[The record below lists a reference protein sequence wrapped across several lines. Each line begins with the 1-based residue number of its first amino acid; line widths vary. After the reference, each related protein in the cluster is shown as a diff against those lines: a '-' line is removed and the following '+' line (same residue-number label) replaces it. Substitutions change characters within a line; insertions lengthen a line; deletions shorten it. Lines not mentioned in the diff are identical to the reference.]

1 VTVLHYQTLDQ
12 LQSSVVIPDSL
23 IKDDRAQNPVT
34 IPRQLALESLSSID
48 ETNMSRRVS
57 ETTTTLATTARHL
70 ESLAR
75 VDEIRVADVVD
86 SGNLIERGVEA
97 ACNASESVTVLNSNL
112 GGTTVMSASRPTEAS
127 SVVLEELVEGDGGVL
142 VVAVLALA
150 GSVEDVIAVSIES
163 DVSG

>member
-12 LQSSVVIPDSL
+12 LQGSVVVPDSL
-23 IKDDRAQNPVT
+23 VKNDGAQDPVT

-48 ETNMSRRVS
+48 ETNMSRRVP
-57 ETTTTLATTARHL
+57 ETTTTLATAARHL

-127 SVVLEELVEGDGGVL
+127 SVVLEELIEGDGGVL